1 MKIHLALRRWLNDSM
16 LFIISL
22 FSVFSHI
29 LCVYQGRLNQC
40 LCDIHFIVKFFFPPF
55 SLCISELMLTEY
67 MYLCVVDSVCFVFSP
82 PIHQRISARLKR
94 NSLPWCWVMTSSV
107 KTSTPR
113 KISTSIYTEV
123 SHLWWKLLTSIT
135 EPPPKSSLMKT
146 SNPIP
151 PPPPHNIPNTNNK
164 QKKKTNHPT
173 PKK

>member
-1 MKIHLALRRWLNDSM
+1 MKIHLALRRWLNDSV

-40 LCDIHFIVKFFFPPF
+40 LCDIHFIVNFFLPPILFMYIRVNADWISLCRRF
-55 SLCISELMLTEY
+55 SLS
-67 MYLCVVDSVCFVFSP
+67 CFFP

-94 NSLPWCWVMTSSV
+94 NSLPWCWAMTSSV

-113 KISTSIYTEV
+113 KISTSIYMEV

-146 SNPIP
+146 SNPT
-151 PPPPHNIPNTNNK
+151 PHP
-164 QKKKTNHPT
+164 QKVI
-173 PKK
+173 